1 MIFQPRSPRQNAR
14 RCVVT
19 TAIACCAIAIASAIL
34 VVDVVAALAA
44 TATAPAR
51 HKIAVLGATGNLG
64 RQTIRECLDQDI
76 PVRCLVR
83 SSSVEKLPEEFTNSP
98 LFEMVTGDLLE
109 AISSSSSQSSN
120 SQGSS
125 SSIFRDD
132 TVAPS
137 AELLA
142 CLEGC
147 EGVVACY
154 GATRR
159 TKLSDLFRNPEDI
172 DPIHA
177 KQINYRS
184 MIALVAACKRIN
196 QNANSNIDN
205 NDSNKINNNNKI
217 KIKHIVRITGKGE
230 DPNGFFS
237 ILLNGLGAY
246 CKAWNYQGEVVLR
259 TSLAEDDDD
268 DSIGYTI
275 VRPGILKKEE
285 EDESNSKTKTTTKEP
300 PPPLYTKDELELADN
315 GGNDLKVTSVGY
327 SQIASLLVEL
337 VRSAIGSST
346 QNHRV
351 TLAAMNPSDDGES
364 TKKKSSLAEK
374 IAALQNDRCVV
385 LRCVAACLRRLHLF
399 CVLCCVRFVCSFLN
413 CNLDCGWRILSLTLL
428 SFLFVFVSVWHCC
441 YLPPCLFRSLART
454 CFCFWFLFE
463 LPVRREFPT
472 SLVAEHKAAVKAFF
486 TKVAAVLSI
495 VAIALATLVSRI
507 FF

>member
-1 MIFQPRSPRQNAR
+1 MIKIFQFRLYARQNAR
-14 RCVVT
+14 CCVAT
-19 TAIACCAIAIASAIL
+19 IAIAIAIL
-34 VVDVVAALAA
+34 VVLVLPHATTVAALAA
-44 TATAPAR
+44 NPAR

-83 SSSVEKLPEEFTNSP
+83 PSSVEKLPEEFTRSP
-98 LFEMVTGDLLE
+98 LFEVVAGDLLD
-109 AISSSSSQSSN
+109 ASSISSN
-120 SQGSS
+120 DGDKRGTV
-125 SSIFRDD
+125 IFRDD

-137 AELLA
+137 AELIS

-159 TKLSDLFRNPEDI
+159 SKLLDLFRNPEDT

-196 QNANSNIDN
+196 QNVNGNVDN
-205 NDSNKINNNNKI
+205 NDNNKI

-237 ILLNGLGAY
+237 ILLNGLGAF

-259 TSLAEDDDD
+259 TSLTEDNDD

-285 EDESNSKTKTTTKEP
+285 DEDESNSNSISKTTTTTKEP
-300 PPPLYTKDELELADN
+300 PPPSYTKDDLVLADN
-315 GGNDLKVTSVGY
+315 GGNDLKVTPVGY

-337 VRSAIGSST
+337 VRSAGDGRIGSST

-351 TLAAMNPSDDGES
+351 TLAAMNPSDKNNGES
-364 TKKKSSLAEK
+364 MKKKSSLAEN
-374 IAALQNDRCVV
+374 IAALQNDRCV
-385 LRCVAACLRRLHLF
+385 
-399 CVLCCVRFVCSFLN
+399 S
-413 CNLDCGWRILSLTLL
+413 
-428 SFLFVFVSVWHCC
+428 
-441 YLPPCLFRSLART
+441 
-454 CFCFWFLFE
+454 
-463 LPVRREFPT
+463 
-472 SLVAEHKAAVKAFF
+472 
-486 TKVAAVLSI
+486 
-495 VAIALATLVSRI
+495 
-507 FF
+507 